1 MDRGEEGL
9 RFLSRVVEITAG
21 KMCWVSDLRSTKEKG
36 RVSGRAGDQAGQET
50 RQHRFPGRGQ
60 GLRVRTKSKTRV
72 SMRELAGLG
81 YALPWAW
88 RSR

>member
-60 GLRVRTKSKTRV
+60 GL
-72 SMRELAGLG
+72 
-81 YALPWAW
+81 
-88 RSR
+88 